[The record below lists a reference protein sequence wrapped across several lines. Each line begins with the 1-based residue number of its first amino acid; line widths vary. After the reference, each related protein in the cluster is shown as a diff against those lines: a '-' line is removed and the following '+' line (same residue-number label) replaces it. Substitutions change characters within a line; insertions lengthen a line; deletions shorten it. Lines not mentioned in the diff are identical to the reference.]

1 MIIAVDGPAAS
12 GKGTIARKL
21 AERYGYA
28 YLDTGLLYRAVARD
42 VKQAGNLPEVAGDA
56 VAAART
62 LDLATLSDPDLRL
75 ADIAAAASIVAS
87 HGALRAALLDLQRM
101 FAHQHKKT
109 GAVLDG
115 RDIGTVVCPDAEV
128 KLFITANDEV
138 RAERRFLEL
147 TARGETVSRDAI
159 LEAIKIR
166 DKRDAERAE
175 APMRPADDAI
185 LLDTSNLDRIE
196 AFDAADELIK
206 RKIGQESA

>member
-87 HGALRAALLDLQRM
+87 HGALRAALLDLQRT
-101 FAHQHKKT
+101 FARQHKNP

-128 KLFITANDEV
+128 KLFITASDEV

-147 TARGETVSRDAI
+147 TARGETVSRGAI
-159 LEAIKIR
+159 LEAIRIR
-166 DKRDAERAE
+166 DKRDAERTE

-185 LLDTSNLDRIE
+185 LLDTSNLDRIK
-196 AFDAADELIK
+196 AFDTADELIK
-206 RKIGQESA
+206 RKISQENA